1 MKNTWKKTCVGTVT
15 AFALLLALPAAGQQS
30 AKESEREA
38 GTLDQYE
45 KLLKPADMH
54 EILGRFVG
62 SWQADMKII
71 RYGTPPIEDK
81 AKETV
86 DAQWILNDRFVEANY
101 TLSYGGSGSKG
112 KILIGYNGATKQF
125 TRYNLIDW
133 DSRGTFSTGI
143 YIRKQNSIVFRG
155 TELDPVS
162 GDSFER
168 REVFTFGP
176 DKDKI
181 HYQQF
186 YVFADGTEIKPVE
199 GYYVRVKK

>member
-1 MKNTWKKTCVGTVT
+1 M
-15 AFALLLALPAAGQQS
+15 S
-30 AKESEREA
+30 
-38 GTLDQYE
+38 
-45 KLLKPADMH
+45 
-54 EILGRFVG
+54 
-62 SWQADMKII
+62 
-71 RYGTPPIEDK
+71 
-81 AKETV
+81 
-86 DAQWILNDRFVEANY
+86 
-101 TLSYGGSGSKG
+101 
-112 KILIGYNGATKQF
+112 
-125 TRYNLIDW
+125 
-133 DSRGTFSTGI
+133 GTFSTGI

-199 GYYVRVKK
+199 GYYVRVKKQ